1 MIEIKLKN
9 QKSTMLI
16 NKSKIVYV
24 CEVNHNQCKIVLDG
38 NIILIVEEN
47 ISLFK

>member
-24 CEVNHNQCKIVLDG
+24 CELPKNQCKVVLDG
-38 NIILIVEEN
+38 NVILIVEEN